1 LPACGSQRC
10 RALAWPCYPGS
21 WWTPIYSLVG
31 CGAALI
37 SYQLAGALGTETAAV
52 AAAGAVTA
60 ILEEAVRGFVV
71 AAAVLTLLTGFA
83 VARSD
88 FETAVA

>member
-1 LPACGSQRC
+1 MRDAEE
-10 RALAWPCYPGS
+10 RATAAL
-21 WWTPIYSLVG
+21 
-31 CGAALI
+31 GAASAREP
-37 SYQLAGALGTETAAV
+37 SYQLAGALGTETAAA